1 MVPDQPTGLT
11 YAAVG
16 VDDDAAADALE
27 GLLRAVRST
36 LNLPKGAGAPLSGG
50 GFFAAIL
57 RLTDA
62 LKLAVSTDGVGS
74 KAAVAQLAGRYESIG
89 WDCVAVNVNDI
100 LCVGARPVALL
111 DYVSLQEPRADLLEA
126 LGKGMA
132 AAAERA
138 RVAIVG
144 GEVSQHPDT
153 LTGPRPGYAFDI
165 AGTALGVIE
174 GRDPID
180 GAAVRPGDVLIGLAS
195 DGVHANGLTLAR
207 RALLPNDEG
216 IDRPLPQCGGT
227 VGDELLRPTH
237 IYVPEVLALLD
248 AGVPVHG
255 LAHISGGGLL
265 NLARLNADVGYRV
278 DALPPAPPV
287 FEAIRE
293 AGDVDAA
300 EMFRVFN
307 MGVGFCAAVPREA
320 ADDALA
326 AIRSAGGDAQVIGA
340 VTDGPRRVEVEP
352 YHLVGQGGRFIERA
366 AR

>member
-1 MVPDQPTGLT
+1 MT
-11 YAAVG
+11 YAAAG
-16 VDDDAAADALE
+16 VDDDAAAEALE
-27 GLLRAVRST
+27 GLLRWTRRT
-36 LNLPKGAGAPLSGG
+36 LGLPKGAGAPLSGE
-50 GFFAAIL
+50 GFFAAVL
-57 RLTDA
+57 RLTET
-62 LKLAVSTDGVGS
+62 LNLAVSTDGVGS

-89 WDCVAVNVNDI
+89 WDCVAVNVNDV

-111 DYVSLQEPRADLLEA
+111 DYISVQEPRADLLEA

-138 RVAIVG
+138 GVAIVG

-174 GRDPID
+174 GREPID
-180 GAAVRPGDVLIGLAS
+180 GSAVRPGDAIIGMAS
-195 DGVHANGLTLAR
+195 DGIHANGLTLAR
-207 RALLPNDEG
+207 RALLVDGAG
-216 IDRPLPQCGGT
+216 IDRPLPQCGAT
-227 VGDELLRPTH
+227 VGEELLRPTH
-237 IYVPEVLALLD
+237 IYVPEALALLKSD
-248 AGVPVHG
+248 VPVHG
-255 LAHISGGGLL
+255 LAHVSGGGLL
-265 NLARLNADVGYRV
+265 NLARLNAEVGYRV

-293 AGDVDAA
+293 AGDVEAA
-300 EMFRVFN
+300 EIFRVFN
-307 MGVGFCAAVPREA
+307 MGVGFCAIVPREA

-326 AIRSAGGDAQVIGA
+326 ALRSAEGDAQVIGA

-352 YHLVGQGGRFIERA
+352 YHLVSQGGRFVERG